1 MDKLFFNDDHLMIR
15 DMVRDFA
22 EAEVRPVAK
31 EMDRKE
37 KFPKKL
43 VAQMGKLGLMGI
55 IIPEKYG
62 GAGLDMIS
70 FVTAIIELARVDAS
84 VAITMAAHTS
94 LGSVPILL
102 LGNEKQKQTNQSREA
117 KQDSSKRLNNPVD
130 KREQWQGMSRLGL
143 QIIRRRFDVE
153 GGYD

>member
-43 VAQMGKLGLMGI
+43 IL
-55 IIPEKYG
+55 
-62 GAGLDMIS
+62 
-70 FVTAIIELARVDAS
+70 
-84 VAITMAAHTS
+84 IT
-94 LGSVPILL
+94 
-102 LGNEKQKQTNQSREA
+102 
-117 KQDSSKRLNNPVD
+117 KR
-130 KREQWQGMSRLGL
+130 W
-143 QIIRRRFDVE
+143 
-153 GGYD
+153 